1 MTHEAGPNPPAMSP
15 LHKGA
20 WLGLLLALIGQGL
33 GGYAMAFGFDGP
45 LFRWH
50 QDPTAVAL
58 WGEATY
64 SAETAAYRH
73 WIQGAMG
80 ATLAAWSVACA
91 WLCVVPLRRGER
103 WAWWA
108 IVTSLLAWYPLDTA
122 LSLRDGVWI
131 NAAVNTAALTGMA
144 LPLAV
149 LWHWLSTRPSET

>member
-1 MTHEAGPNPPAMSP
+1 MTERPGDTLPEMSRVQR
-15 LHKGA
+15 LA
-20 WLGLLLALIGQGL
+20 WWGLLAALISQGL

-50 QDPTAVAL
+50 QNPTAIAL
-58 WGEATY
+58 WGDPIY
-64 SAETAAYRH
+64 SAQTAAYRH

-80 ATLAAWSVACA
+80 ATLAAWSTACA
-91 WLCVVPLRRGER
+91 WLCFIPLRRGER

-108 IVTSLLAWYPLDTA
+108 IVSSLLAWYPLDTT

-131 NAAVNTAALTGMA
+131 NAAVNTAALTGMV

-149 LWHWLSTRPSET
+149 LWHWLSLDRTET